1 MARATFGRYVVAIGG
16 NPEASAL
23 AGVPV
28 RRTLLAVYILSA
40 ALAAV
45 AGIIQTARLSAS
57 DPSFVG
63 NLIELSAITA
73 VVVGGTP
80 LSGGRVRIVGT
91 LAGAML
97 MQLISA
103 TLITHNLPDSATR
116 MVQAGDHPC
125 RRLHPAPAERFVTA
139 ATGTPDGLDPVYG
152 SAPAPV
158 DDAARVATRRE
169 RVAALLQRSG
179 AFLILAVVTVI
190 ASLVFGTRFAS
201 VDNFLNI
208 LEASSFLGLIAV
220 GMTFVI
226 IGGGIDLS
234 VGSVLALSAVLA
246 AYGSQY
252 GSVVAVALPMVVC
265 GLIGLFNGLLI
276 ARARMAAF
284 IVTLAALLFARG
296 LAFAVSDEGNTIFHL
311 DSQLAVIWLGQGS
324 IVGVRVPIIIA
335 AIAFI
340 VGWVVLTR
348 TRYGM
353 AVTAIGGSED
363 AARLM
368 GLPIARVKTAM
379 YLTSGLLAGLAGLLV
394 AARSSSG
401 QSTIGVGLELQ
412 AIAAV
417 VIGGTLLTGG
427 SGSMTGTL
435 AGVLLLN
442 VINNV
447 INQVG
452 TLSSYFQQVVSG
464 LFLIIVVLIQRY
476 LSREQRL

>member
-1 MARATFGRYVVAIGG
+1 MTAAMGG
-16 NPEASAL
+16 L
-23 AGVPV
+23 DG
-28 RRTLLAVYILSA
+28 
-40 ALAAV
+40 
-45 AGIIQTARLSAS
+45 Q
-57 DPSFVG
+57 DPS
-63 NLIELSAITA
+63 LRASS
-73 VVVGGTP
+73 P
-80 LSGGRVRIVGT
+80 
-91 LAGAML
+91 
-97 MQLISA
+97 
-103 TLITHNLPDSATR
+103 
-116 MVQAGDHPC
+116 AGD
-125 RRLHPAPAERFVTA
+125 AEHA
-139 ATGTPDGLDPVYG
+139 
-152 SAPAPV
+152 
-158 DDAARVATRRE
+158 ATRRE
-169 RVAALLQRSG
+169 RIAGILQRGG
-179 AFLILAVVTVI
+179 AFVVLAIVTILASI
-190 ASLVFGTRFAS
+190 VFGTRFAS

-208 LEASSFLGLIAV
+208 LEASSFLGLVAV

-234 VGSVLALSAVLA
+234 VGSLLALSAVLA

-252 GSVVAVALPMVVC
+252 GSAAAVVLPLGVC
-265 GLIGLFNGLLI
+265 GIIGLANGLLV

-284 IVTLAALLFARG
+284 IVTLATLLFARG
-296 LAFAVSDEGNTIFHL
+296 LAFAVSDEGNTIFHI
-311 DSQLAVIWLGQGS
+311 DDQLTVIWLGQGS
-324 IVGVRVPIIIA
+324 IAGIRLPIILA
-335 AIAFI
+335 ALVFA
-340 VGWVVLTR
+340 VGWIVLTR

-368 GLPIARVKTAM
+368 GLPIARVKTTM
-379 YLTSGLLAGLAGLLV
+379 YLISGLLAGLAGLLV

-427 SGSMTGTL
+427 SGSIVGTL

-464 LFLIIVVLIQRY
+464 LFLITVVLVQRY

>member
-1 MARATFGRYVVAIGG
+1 MTTMSSG
-16 NPEASAL
+16 
-23 AGVPV
+23 AGSVDP
-28 RRTLLAVYILSA
+28 RPR
-40 ALAAV
+40 V
-45 AGIIQTARLSAS
+45 AG
-57 DPSFVG
+57 DP
-63 NLIELSAITA
+63 
-73 VVVGGTP
+73 
-80 LSGGRVRIVGT
+80 
-91 LAGAML
+91 
-97 MQLISA
+97 
-103 TLITHNLPDSATR
+103 D
-116 MVQAGDHPC
+116 
-125 RRLHPAPAERFVTA
+125 AERA
-139 ATGTPDGLDPVYG
+139 AN
-152 SAPAPV
+152 
-158 DDAARVATRRE
+158 RRE
-169 RVAALLQRSG
+169 RLAGTLQRGG
-179 AFLILAVVTVI
+179 AFVVLAIVTIV
-190 ASLVFGTRFAS
+190 ATLVFGTRFAS

-208 LEASSFLGLIAV
+208 LEASSFLGLVAV

-226 IGGGIDLS
+226 VGGGIDLS
-234 VGSVLALSAVLA
+234 VGSLLALSAVLA

-252 GSVVAVALPMVVC
+252 GTVAAIALPLGVC
-265 GLIGLFNGLLI
+265 GLIGLVNGLLI

-284 IVTLAALLFARG
+284 IVTLATLLFARG
-296 LAFAVSDEGNTIFHL
+296 LAFAVSDEGNTIFHI
-311 DSQLAVIWLGQGS
+311 DDRLAVIWLGQGS
-324 IVGVRVPIIIA
+324 IQGIRVPIVIA
-335 AIAFI
+335 AIVFA
-340 VGWVVLTR
+340 VGWVGLTR

-379 YLTSGLLAGLAGLLV
+379 YLVSGLLAGLSGLLV

-427 SGSMTGTL
+427 AGSIMGTL

-464 LFLIIVVLIQRY
+464 VFLITVVLIQRY

>member
-1 MARATFGRYVVAIGG
+1 MTTATGAPDG
-16 NPEASAL
+16 
-23 AGVPV
+23 
-28 RRTLLAVYILSA
+28 
-40 ALAAV
+40 
-45 AGIIQTARLSAS
+45 S
-57 DPSFVG
+57 DPMYGS
-63 NLIELSAITA
+63 
-73 VVVGGTP
+73 
-80 LSGGRVRIVGT
+80 
-91 LAGAML
+91 
-97 MQLISA
+97 
-103 TLITHNLPDSATR
+103 
-116 MVQAGDHPC
+116 
-125 RRLHPAPAERFVTA
+125 
-139 ATGTPDGLDPVYG
+139 ATGT
-152 SAPAPV
+152 V
-158 DDAARVATRRE
+158 DDDRDVETRRA
-169 RVAALLQRSG
+169 RIAGSLQRSG
-179 AFLILAVVTVI
+179 AFLILGAVTVI

-201 VDNFLNI
+201 VDNLLNI

-234 VGSVLALSAVLA
+234 VGSLLALSAVLA

-252 GSVVAVALPMVVC
+252 GSAAAVALPMVVC

-296 LAFAVSDEGNTIFHL
+296 LAFAVSDEGNTIFHI

-324 IVGVRVPIIIA
+324 IVGIRVPIIIA

-353 AVTAIGGSED
+353 EVTAIGGSED

-394 AARSSSG
+394 ATRSSSG

-427 SGSMTGTL
+427 SGSMAGTL

-464 LFLIIVVLIQRY
+464 VFLIVVVLIQRY

>member
-1 MARATFGRYVVAIGG
+1 MTNPGDRDPSMVGPLSETEAERAATQRERFAGILQRGG
-16 NPEASAL
+16 
-23 AGVPV
+23 GFIV
-28 RRTLLAVYILSA
+28 LAV
-40 ALAAV
+40 V
-45 AGIIQTARLSAS
+45 VLSAS
-57 DPSFVG
+57 
-63 NLIELSAITA
+63 A
-73 VVVGGTP
+73 
-80 LSGGRVRIVGT
+80 
-91 LAGAML
+91 
-97 MQLISA
+97 
-103 TLITHNLPDSATR
+103 
-116 MVQAGDHPC
+116 
-125 RRLHPAPAERFVTA
+125 
-139 ATGTPDGLDPVYG
+139 
-152 SAPAPV
+152 
-158 DDAARVATRRE
+158 
-169 RVAALLQRSG
+169 
-179 AFLILAVVTVI
+179 
-190 ASLVFGTRFAS
+190 VFGSRFAS
-201 VDNFLNI
+201 VDNLLNI
-208 LEASSFLGLIAV
+208 LEASSFLALVAV

-234 VGSVLALSAVLA
+234 VGSLLALSAVLA

-252 GSVVAVALPMVVC
+252 GSVVAIVLPLGVC
-265 GLIGLFNGLLI
+265 GLIGLANGLLV

-284 IVTLAALLFARG
+284 IVTLATLLFARG
-296 LAFAVSDEGNTIFHL
+296 LAFAVSDEGNTIFHI
-311 DSQLAVIWLGQGS
+311 DDRLAVIGLGQGS
-324 IVGVRVPIIIA
+324 LGGIRVPIVIA
-335 AIAFI
+335 GLAVA

-348 TRYGM
+348 TRYGL
-353 AVTAIGGSED
+353 AVTAIGGNED

-379 YLTSGLLAGLAGLLV
+379 YATSGLLAGLAGLLV

-427 SGSMTGTL
+427 SGSMAGTL

-464 LFLIIVVLIQRY
+464 LFLIVVVVIQRY

>member
-1 MARATFGRYVVAIGG
+1 VITSSGGPAPRDPGAGRVIEPDAARAT
-16 NPEASAL
+16 
-23 AGVPV
+23 
-28 RRTLLAVYILSA
+28 
-40 ALAAV
+40 
-45 AGIIQTARLSAS
+45 
-57 DPSFVG
+57 
-63 NLIELSAITA
+63 
-73 VVVGGTP
+73 
-80 LSGGRVRIVGT
+80 
-91 LAGAML
+91 
-97 MQLISA
+97 
-103 TLITHNLPDSATR
+103 
-116 MVQAGDHPC
+116 
-125 RRLHPAPAERFVTA
+125 
-139 ATGTPDGLDPVYG
+139 
-152 SAPAPV
+152 
-158 DDAARVATRRE
+158 TRRE
-169 RVAALLQRSG
+169 RIAATLQRAG
-179 AFLILAVVTVI
+179 AFVVLVVVVILG
-190 ASLVFGTRFAS
+190 SLVFGGRFAS

-208 LEASSFLGLIAV
+208 LEASSFLGLVAV

-234 VGSVLALSAVLA
+234 VGSLLALSAVLT

-252 GSVVAVALPMVVC
+252 GSVVAVALPLAVC
-265 GLIGLFNGLLI
+265 GFIGLVNGLLV

-284 IVTLAALLFARG
+284 IVTLATLLFARG
-296 LAFAVSDEGNTIFHL
+296 LAFAVSDEGNRIFHVEAG
-311 DSQLAVIWLGQGS
+311 SAVTVLGQGS
-324 IVGVRVPIIIA
+324 LIGIRLPIVIA
-335 AIAFI
+335 AIVFLA
-340 VGWVVLTR
+340 GWLVLTR
-348 TRYGM
+348 TRYGT

-379 YLTSGLLAGLAGLLV
+379 YLVSGLLAGLAGMLV

-427 SGSMTGTL
+427 SGSVAGTL

-464 LFLIIVVLIQRY
+464 VFLIVVVLVQRY

>member
-1 MARATFGRYVVAIGG
+1 MTTTAGG
-16 NPEASAL
+16 LGEGGPAL
-23 AGVPV
+23 N
-28 RRTLLAVYILSA
+28 AV
-40 ALAAV
+40 
-45 AGIIQTARLSAS
+45 G
-57 DPSFVG
+57 DP
-63 NLIELSAITA
+63 
-73 VVVGGTP
+73 
-80 LSGGRVRIVGT
+80 
-91 LAGAML
+91 
-97 MQLISA
+97 
-103 TLITHNLPDSATR
+103 D
-116 MVQAGDHPC
+116 D
-125 RRLHPAPAERFVTA
+125 AERA
-139 ATGTPDGLDPVYG
+139 AN
-152 SAPAPV
+152 
-158 DDAARVATRRE
+158 RRE
-169 RVAALLQRSG
+169 RLAGTLQRGG
-179 AFLILAVVTVI
+179 AFVVLAIVTVL
-190 ASLVFGTRFAS
+190 ASIVFGTRFAS

-208 LEASSFLGLIAV
+208 LEASSFLGLVAV

-234 VGSVLALSAVLA
+234 VGSLLALSAVLA
-246 AYGSQY
+246 AYGSQF
-252 GSVVAVALPMVVC
+252 GSVAAVALPLGVC
-265 GLIGLFNGLLI
+265 GVIGLMNGVLI

-284 IVTLAALLFARG
+284 IVTLATLLFARG

-311 DSQLAVIWLGQGS
+311 DDQLTVIWLGQGS
-324 IVGVRVPIIIA
+324 ILGIRVPVIIA
-335 AIAFI
+335 ALVFAA
-340 VGWVVLTR
+340 GWVVLTR

-368 GLPIARVKTAM
+368 GLPIARVKTTM
-379 YLTSGLLAGLAGLLV
+379 YLISGLLAGLAGLLV

-427 SGSMTGTL
+427 SGSIMGTL

>member
-1 MARATFGRYVVAIGG
+1 MTATTGGPEDRDPAFGTIG
-16 NPEASAL
+16 A
-23 AGVPV
+23 
-28 RRTLLAVYILSA
+28 
-40 ALAAV
+40 
-45 AGIIQTARLSAS
+45 
-57 DPSFVG
+57 
-63 NLIELSAITA
+63 
-73 VVVGGTP
+73 
-80 LSGGRVRIVGT
+80 
-91 LAGAML
+91 
-97 MQLISA
+97 
-103 TLITHNLPDSATR
+103 
-116 MVQAGDHPC
+116 
-125 RRLHPAPAERFVTA
+125 
-139 ATGTPDGLDPVYG
+139 
-152 SAPAPV
+152 V
-158 DDAARVATRRE
+158 DDAARAADRRE
-169 RVAALLQRSG
+169 RIAAMLQHSG
-179 AFLILAVVTVI
+179 AFLILAAVTLI

-201 VDNFLNI
+201 VDNLLNI
-208 LEASSFLGLIAV
+208 LEASSFLGLVAV

-234 VGSVLALSAVLA
+234 VGSLLALSAVLA

-252 GSVVAVALPMVVC
+252 GSVVAVALPLGVC

-324 IVGVRVPIIIA
+324 IVGVRLPIIIA
-335 AIAFI
+335 AIAFV

-379 YLTSGLLAGLAGLLV
+379 YVVSGLLAGLAGLLV

-401 QSTIGVGLELQ
+401 QSTIGVGFELQ

-427 SGSMTGTL
+427 SGSMIGTL

-452 TLSSYFQQVVSG
+452 TLSSYYQQVVSG
-464 LFLIIVVLIQRY
+464 VFLIIVVLIQRY

>member
-1 MARATFGRYVVAIGG
+1 MSMATSG
-16 NPEASAL
+16 ASN
-23 AGVPV
+23 VDP
-28 RRTLLAVYILSA
+28 TLRVT
-40 ALAAV
+40 
-45 AGIIQTARLSAS
+45 G
-57 DPSFVG
+57 DP
-63 NLIELSAITA
+63 
-73 VVVGGTP
+73 
-80 LSGGRVRIVGT
+80 
-91 LAGAML
+91 
-97 MQLISA
+97 
-103 TLITHNLPDSATR
+103 D
-116 MVQAGDHPC
+116 
-125 RRLHPAPAERFVTA
+125 AERA
-139 ATGTPDGLDPVYG
+139 AN
-152 SAPAPV
+152 
-158 DDAARVATRRE
+158 RRE
-169 RVAALLQRSG
+169 RLAGTLQRGG
-179 AFLILAVVTVI
+179 AFIVLAIVTIL
-190 ASLVFGTRFAS
+190 ASLVFGGRFAS

-208 LEASSFLGLIAV
+208 LEASSFLGLVAV

-226 IGGGIDLS
+226 VGGGIDLS
-234 VGSVLALSAVLA
+234 VGSLLALSAVLA
-246 AYGSQY
+246 AYASQY
-252 GSVVAVALPMVVC
+252 GSVAAIVVPLGVC
-265 GLIGLFNGLLI
+265 GVIGLFNGLLI

-284 IVTLAALLFARG
+284 IVTLATLLFARG

-311 DSQLAVIWLGQGS
+311 DDRLAVIWLGQGS
-324 IVGVRVPIIIA
+324 IQGIRVPIVIA
-335 AIAFI
+335 AIVFA

-368 GLPIARVKTAM
+368 GLPIARVKTTM
-379 YLTSGLLAGLAGLLV
+379 YLISGLLAGLSGLLV

-427 SGSMTGTL
+427 SGSMMGTL

-464 LFLIIVVLIQRY
+464 IFLIAVVLIQRY